1 MDIRYQ
7 PRALLVSTLLFC
19 ATAAAN
25 TAKDPC
31 ESYAPDATLTD
42 QEQLAVKQACSAE
55 AIPLACMKN
64 KTAEQY
70 DLNYA
75 ASIYSFLGACKNPA
89 SDNYKK
95 AKAELALVALSE
107 EQRQLKIEQTKTEI
121 AAKVKQAEDELKREQ
136 LPANQTNK
144 PWLVTLSVGSQ
155 HLPDYQGGESS
166 GLSKTQ
172 AFAEVIADYRSE
184 DINKNEIHWGAF
196 ISLEGQPVNR
206 ADASAVN
213 DIEFNDVAN
222 TLTSGVYYIDI
233 FDHNS
238 EDSSWRSFFAP
249 KEGELKGSKDSRY
262 THYSSKWGWGAKVS
276 MRARESFDDKKDAID
291 PIGEFGLHYRYDE
304 HNGLVGAGNV
314 MPKGSLSFGI
324 GYWHN
329 YEEYLSQFSST
340 GNRWRYLVRGEY
352 RLSDMVPAYLGF
364 KGNLGSG
371 PDNLGVYLSLRM
383 KSDKLLGLLTDEK

>member
-1 MDIRYQ
+1 MDIQ
-7 PRALLVSTLLFC
+7 FLPKALLAPTLLFC
-19 ATAAAN
+19 ATTAAN
-25 TAKDPC
+25 TPKDPC

-42 QEQLAVKQACSAE
+42 QEQLTVKQACSSE
-55 AIPLACMKN
+55 AIPLNCMKN

-95 AKAELALVALSE
+95 AKAELAQLTLSE
-107 EQRQLKIEQTKTEI
+107 DERKVQVDKEKTDTE
-121 AAKVKQAEDELKREQ
+121 AKKKEAEDEKKLAN
-136 LPANQTNK
+136 LPASQTNK
-144 PWLVTLSVGSQ
+144 PWLVTISVGSQ
-155 HLPDYQGGESS
+155 HLPDYQGGDSS

-172 AFAEVIADYRSE
+172 AFAEVIADYRSVE
-184 DINKNEIHWGAF
+184 LKKNEIHWGAF

-206 ADASAVN
+206 ADAAAVN
-213 DIEFNDVAN
+213 DIEFNDVAH

-233 FDHNS
+233 FDRSS
-238 EDSSWRSFFAP
+238 EGSSWSKFFEP
-249 KEGELKGSKDSRY
+249 KEGKIRGSKDSKY
-262 THYSSKWGWGAKVS
+262 TDYSSKWGWGAKVS

-304 HNGLVGAGNV
+304 HNGLLGDGNV

-352 RLSDMVPAYLGF
+352 RLSELVPAYLGF